1 MSHVGMIKFSIDII
15 ERERE
20 REKQDGGGVAE
31 SSGQRAT
38 KVVVSL
44 SESELNSECCCDRIT
59 NFIV

>member
-1 MSHVGMIKFSIDII
+1 MIKFSIDYRERVL

-20 REKQDGGGVAE
+20 TDGGGVAE

>member
-1 MSHVGMIKFSIDII
+1 MIKFSIDY
-15 ERERE
+15 RERE
-20 REKQDGGGVAE
+20 DGGGVAE